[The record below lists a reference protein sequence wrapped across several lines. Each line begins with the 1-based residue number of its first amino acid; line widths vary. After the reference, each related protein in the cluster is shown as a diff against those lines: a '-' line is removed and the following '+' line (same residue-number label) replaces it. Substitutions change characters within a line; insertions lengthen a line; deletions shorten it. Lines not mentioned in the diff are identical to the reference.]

1 MPARGGLAAATGLWN
16 RSGMSS
22 DTTEE
27 IPSDEDVAADME
39 AFAQIFVDG
48 AAAEGQ
54 EFGWDA
60 ASAGRLDGLCEAF
73 LASRPDEDAIQS
85 MVLAMGS
92 YLGEL
97 VVRNGHGHWTY
108 DTRAAAAGVDVP
120 SRKRCFPHSR
130 VGQRLTIGAAHS
142 LRLFYQIAV
151 TGPILPGQPAST
163 PGTASTP
170 ETASTPGT
178 DTPA

>member
-1 MPARGGLAAATGLWN
+1 MWN

-22 DTTEE
+22 DTTQEV
-27 IPSDEDVAADME
+27 PSDEDVAADMR

-54 EFGWDA
+54 VFGWDA
-60 ASAGRLDGLCEAF
+60 PCAQRLDGLCEAF
-73 LASRPDEDAIQS
+73 LASRPGDDAIQS

-97 VVRNGHGHWTY
+97 IVRNGDGRWTY

-120 SRKRCFPHSR
+120 SRKRCFPHGR
-130 VGQRLTIGAAHS
+130 VTQRLTSGPAHS
-142 LRLFYQIAV
+142 LRLFYEIAV
-151 TGPILPGQPAST
+151 TGPILPGTPPEPPSPA
-163 PGTASTP
+163 
-170 ETASTPGT
+170 
-178 DTPA
+178 